1 MEVEIDMKN
10 ISGRITNH
18 TIAPETTGTAL
29 AFSYDRQ
36 VAVPPK
42 FLAHGW
48 RTQTNSL
55 DFYS

>member
-1 MEVEIDMKN
+1 MKN